1 MVHMGRRPVPT
12 KDKKLPTD
20 YPQMAFRVTVEDKKR
35 LTSAIE
41 RVQDSLNARCKE
53 GDPYVNKN
61 DVIIR
66 ALFEGLKKIG

>member
-1 MVHMGRRPVPT
+1 MGRRPVPI

-20 YPQMAFRVTVEDKKR
+20 YPQMAFRLTIEDKKR

-41 RVQDSLNARCKE
+41 RIQNSLNAKRND
-53 GDPYVNKN
+53 GAPYVNKN